1 MPPFERSKILVVE
14 PKWTGHYP
22 MFAALTAEA
31 LRTLSPSVTLSLTV
45 ESCDEPGCMAGLA
58 AASVTDRVEVRRS
71 LPNLT
76 GGYSPVTEAGG
87 RLEWSLIAEEVARIK
102 PDMIVLPSADAVA
115 CVRPGRRP
123 SQINAATIAGCV
135 HGARFGYGGRGLRFL
150 LRREW
155 MRRRWR
161 QSGIHLGSMDPIAVR
176 NRGSLSLRILP
187 HPLSMRSESPTASRS
202 LPLNEQFGKR
212 RVILAIGEHSNRKR
226 TDRLILGWPDP
237 APENAVLVVAGRRGA
252 EVDDAL
258 ESRRGDLESGRIVSI
273 DRTLSTPEFDGLLER
288 ADVTTAIYQQHV
300 GISGVV
306 FDAARL
312 GTAVLASQE
321 GGIGHMVKEHG
332 LGRVIP
338 SADDAVLA
346 AALADVASEDP
357 RTNPALRDAFVKT
370 GSKASVAEA
379 WERLIPRTHRV

>member
-1 MPPFERSKILVVE
+1 MPFERSKILVVE

-45 ESCDEPGCMAGLA
+45 ESCDEPGFMAGLA
-58 AASVTDRVEVRRS
+58 ATSVTDRIEVRRS
-71 LPNLT
+71 LPNLP
-76 GGYSPVTEAGG
+76 GGYSMVTDAGG
-87 RLEWSLIAEEVARIK
+87 RLEWSLIAEEVASIK

-115 CVRPGRRP
+115 CVRPANRP
-123 SQINAATIAGCV
+123 RQITAANIAGCV
-135 HGARFGYGGRGLRFL
+135 HGARFGYGGRGLRFF

-161 QSGIHLGSMDPIAVR
+161 QSGIHLGSMDPVAVE
-176 NRGSLSLRILP
+176 NRGSLPLRLLP
-187 HPLSMRSESPTASRS
+187 HPRSTRAESPTGSRS
-202 LPLNEQFGKR
+202 LPLNEQFGNR

-226 TDRLILGWPDP
+226 TDRMILGWPDP

-252 EVDDAL
+252 EVDAAL
-258 ESRRGDLESGRIVSI
+258 ASRRRDLESGRIVSI
-273 DRTLSTPEFDGLLER
+273 DRTLSTAEFDGLLAR
-288 ADVTTAIYQQHV
+288 ADVATAVYEQHV

-306 FDAARL
+306 FEAARL
-312 GTAVLASQE
+312 GTAVLASEE
-321 GGIGHMVKEHG
+321 GGIGHMVREHG

-346 AALADVASEDP
+346 AALSDAAAEDP
-357 RTNPALRDAFVKT
+357 RTNPGLRHAFVKT
-370 GSKASVAEA
+370 GSETSVAEA
-379 WERLIPRTHRV
+379 WQRLIPRNHHD